1 MEEHHLGHLKSAA
14 KGRPE
19 GSGECVCKAQADVL
33 MTGPRGGEMR
43 LGQWGVSLALSIY

>member
-1 MEEHHLGHLKSAA
+1 MDEHQLGDLKSAA

-33 MTGPRGGEMR
+33 LTGSRGGEMR
-43 LGQWGVSLALSIY
+43 QGQWGVSLAFTVH